1 MGGISFG
8 VAFLGGLLTFLSPC
22 VLPLLPIYLSYL
34 AGTQGHITDDN
45 HNQKQ
50 TLFNALA
57 FSLGFTI
64 SFVLIGVLFFELVS
78 QFRVGS
84 IFSQVMGALLIV
96 LGLHTLGV
104 FKIPFLLKDS
114 RKMDKANKF
123 TLGGA
128 LLLGILF
135 AAGWSPCIGPILATI
150 LALTSQSGT
159 TLTAAMMMLVF
170 SAGLAIPFIVAA
182 LLASKASEWAGKNAR
197 YTVWVERIMG
207 VLILLV
213 GIVLL
218 FFSIH
223 DMSNWAQE
231 HMPWAETMLEIEDKM
246 LEETE

>member
-8 VAFLGGLLTFLSPC
+8 VAFVGGLLTFLSPC

-34 AGTQGHITDDN
+34 AGTQGAIDDKN
-45 HNQKQ
+45 YNQKH

-64 SFVLIGVLFFELVS
+64 SFVLIGVLFFEIVS

-84 IFSQVMGALLIV
+84 IFSQVMGAILIV

-114 RKMDKANKF
+114 RKMDKADKY

-128 LLLGILF
+128 LLLGVLF

-150 LALTSQSGT
+150 LALTTQSGN
-159 TLTAAMMMLVF
+159 TLTAATMMLVF
-170 SAGLAIPFIVAA
+170 SAGLAIPFIIAA
-182 LLASKASEWAGKNAR
+182 LLAGKASEWASRNAR
-197 YTVWVERIMG
+197 YTMWVERIMG
-207 VLILLV
+207 GLILLI
-213 GIVLL
+213 GIILL

-223 DMSNWAQE
+223 DMSSWAQA
-231 HMPWAETMLEIEDKM
+231 HMPWADAILEIEDKM
-246 LEETE
+246 LGGE

>member
-1 MGGISFG
+1 MGEGLSFG
-8 VAFLGGLLTFLSPC
+8 IAFLGGLLTFLSPC

-34 AGTQGHITDDN
+34 AGTQGTIADN
-45 HNQKQ
+45 NYNHKQ
-50 TLFNALA
+50 TLLNAIA

-64 SFVLIGVLFFELVS
+64 SFVLIGVVFFELVA

-104 FKIPFLLKDS
+104 FKIPFLLRDS

-128 LLLGILF
+128 FLLGILF

-150 LALTSQSGT
+150 LAVASQTGNTMS
-159 TLTAAMMMLVF
+159 AALLMLVF
-170 SAGLAIPFIVAA
+170 SSGLAIPFIVAA
-182 LLASKASEWAGKNAR
+182 LLAGKASGWARKNAK
-197 YTVWVERIMG
+197 YTSWIERIMG
-207 VLILLV
+207 GLILII
-213 GIVLL
+213 GIILL

-231 HMPWAETMLEIEDKM
+231 HLPWADSILNLEDKM
-246 LEETE
+246 LEQE